1 LFRVL
6 LKFHVLYS
14 QILLH
19 AAQRA
24 LMRNWEGV

>member
-1 LFRVL
+1 